1 MASFEAIAQ
10 RLEYPMFVVTAAFEG
25 ERAGCLVGFTTQS
38 SLDPLRFIACISRS
52 NHTFAVARRASV
64 VAVHLLSADDGDL
77 AELFGGRSG
86 DSIDK
91 FELCEWQP
99 GPGGAPILTRC
110 SDWFAGRVLERFGAG
125 DHDAFVLEPVAGDA
139 DSGATRALTSLQ
151 AASIRP
157 GHPR

>member
-1 MASFEAIAQ
+1 MSFETIAR
-10 RLEYPMFVVTAAFEG
+10 RLEYPMFVVTAAFED

-38 SLDPLRFIACISRS
+38 SLVPVRFIACISRA

-64 VAVHLLSADDGDL
+64 LAVHLLSADDGDL
-77 AELFGGRSG
+77 AELFGGRTG
-86 DSIDK
+86 DSVDK
-91 FELCEWQP
+91 FELCECQP

-110 SDWFAGRVLERFGAG
+110 SDWFAGRVLSRFEAG

-139 DSGATRALTSLQ
+139 GGGDARPFTSLQ
-151 AASIRP
+151 AASIQP